1 MVYIVNKCYGPI
13 LNAER
18 NFLLRHLDMA
28 PRQEYTGEENGYFSF
43 PLRFLFYTLFSFIS
57 GSICYHYGMHFYIDS
72 DEANYY
78 LAAQDMAHGNFTL
91 KGWVFSPDNFW
102 LIDILGMA
110 TLIKFGGLGITAP
123 HLMAAIWWA
132 GVTFCA
138 LCLANPP
145 QKTWSWVRC
154 LPVIL
159 FIAFPPLYEHRPSG
173 FITFAPYHVGTL
185 FLALCGFIAVQNIY
199 TRKNIFLSY
208 IVLALTALPI
218 FVSDFF
224 GVVFYII
231 PVFIAY
237 LIFYFNGKVNIN
249 FKNIIL
255 TFFVVFCLSKIIK
268 IYVFHSGGFM
278 AHNLHSKF
286 ILLENIPYR
295 IVYVFE
301 SILDFFGVN
310 FSGHKIFSAIPEF
323 IKIIPFSFVV
333 FLFYKKIKVEKG
345 NIFNNYDF
353 ITASFLIGT
362 TIVFTAACVSEF
374 YLEKEDIIRYFLP
387 CFIFS
392 VLIFTR
398 IFEVKKFLFMVP
410 CLFLGL
416 VYVFTWNNFVEF
428 TNYYKDIFGINHQIE
443 TFFIEEKLKQNNLHI
458 GYAGYWEASVITVNS
473 SGRVLSRAIT
483 VNDRENGTFDVVQNQ
498 CQLVPYVWISKEDW
512 YKKSNFENE
521 KQIFFI
527 THVYGEEGGSRLL
540 QDRVINSLGQPD
552 KIIPLGDNLA
562 IDVYNTER
570 VFACQSLYTWEK
582 YGKRVDL

>member
-1 MVYIVNKCYGPI
+1 
-13 LNAER
+13 
-18 NFLLRHLDMA
+18 MA

-173 FITFAPYHVGTL
+173 FITFVPYHVGTL
-185 FLALCGFIAVQNIY
+185 FYGLCGLVAAQMISI
-199 TRKNIFLSY
+199 RKNSVINYLLLG
-208 IVLALTALPI
+208 ITALPI
-218 FVSDFF
+218 FTSDFF
-224 GVVFYII
+224 GVVFYVMPLVFVSLLFRLKGENTVPPKGLITAFGIAFII
-231 PVFIAY
+231 SEF
-237 LIFYFNGKVNIN
+237 
-249 FKNIIL
+249 
-255 TFFVVFCLSKIIK
+255 IK
-268 IYVFHSGGFM
+268 IYVHHNDGFI
-278 AHNLHSKF
+278 AHTLHSKF
-286 ILLENIPYR
+286 ISIEEMPSKIIYTMKS
-295 IVYVFE
+295 VF
-301 SILDFFGVN
+301 DFFGVD
-310 FSGHKIFSAIPEF
+310 FFGHKVGSAIPDL
-323 IKIIPFSFVV
+323 IKLIPFLV
-333 FLFYKKIKVEKG
+333 FCLFLYKKIKTRKA
-345 NIFNNYDF
+345 YC
-353 ITASFLIGT
+353 LIGFDYISSSLFLGG
-362 TIVFTAACVSEF
+362 TIIFFASLF
-374 YLEKEDIIRYFLP
+374 SDFSLYKEDIIRYFLP
-387 CFIFS
+387 FFVFYI
-392 VLIFTR
+392 LIYTR
-398 IFEVKKFLFMVP
+398 NAQINKFLFLVP
-410 CLFLGL
+410 CFLISI
-416 VYVFTWNNFVEF
+416 VYISTWGTITKTKSSF
-428 TNYYKDIFGINHQIE
+428 KDIFGVHHQMD
-443 TFFIEEKLKQNNLHI
+443 TAYIEEKLKENNLRL
-458 GYAGYWEASVITVNS
+458 GYAGYWEASVVTANS
-473 SGRVLSRAIT
+473 QGRFLSRAIK
-483 VNDRENGTFDVVQNQ
+483 VSEREVSNSPLGHDQ
-498 CQLVPYVWISKEDW
+498 CQLSPYVWISKLDW

-527 THVYGEEGGSRLL
+527 THIYGEEHDSWLL
-540 QDRVINSLGQPD
+540 QDRVINNLGQPD

-582 YGKRVDL
+582 HGKRVDL